1 MSGRSRGEALID
13 SSAASVAR
21 ICEMVVE
28 LTDPSAVKVGT
39 VRELAVWVVQEGLT
53 RFDVG
58 AADPG
63 HPDHRKAIND
73 TRRGLTSRLKGWRK
87 KGAAIPMLA
96 GESSG
101 AATMDVVF
109 RHFGRVDDSDDGA
122 E

>member
-1 MSGRSRGEALID
+1 MSRSRGEALID

-21 ICEMVVE
+21 ICEMVAE
-28 LTDPSAVKVGT
+28 LTDPSAAQVGT
-39 VRELAVWVVQEGLT
+39 VRELAVWVVAEGLT
-53 RFDVG
+53 RFDIG

-87 KGAAIPMLA
+87 RGADIPLLA

-101 AATMDVVF
+101 AATIDIVL
-109 RHFGRVDDSDDGA
+109 RHFGTVDDGG